1 MRAESLEADG
11 SFEAA
16 RIHALKADGWQ
27 PNMLA
32 VFSVQSGSSVPM
44 PWGVIA
50 FPNLILSDQKTLWG
64 GPAQLVACAVD
75 LRLGLGLSELP
86 HPVAQSLG
94 GPMVGL
100 APQIQQLSR
109 AGELVGMFLPLAM
122 VRDQGCPASPIG
134 SEGRPR
140 RGMMSDSSGFVP

>member
-75 LRLGLGLSELP
+75 LRLGLGLGELP
-86 HPVAQSLG
+86 HAVTR
-94 GPMVGL
+94 GL
-100 APQIQQLSR
+100 A
-109 AGELVGMFLPLAM
+109 
-122 VRDQGCPASPIG
+122 
-134 SEGRPR
+134 EG
-140 RGMMSDSSGFVP
+140 